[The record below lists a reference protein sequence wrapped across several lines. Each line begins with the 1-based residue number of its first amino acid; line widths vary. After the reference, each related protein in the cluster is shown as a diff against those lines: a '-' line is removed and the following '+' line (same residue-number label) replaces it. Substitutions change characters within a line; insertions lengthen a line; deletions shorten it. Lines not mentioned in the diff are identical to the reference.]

1 MEKKFYYFGV
11 RMKEVVVD
19 GTGAP
24 RQREVA
30 RFAPRAYS
38 NVADACSAAAKAME
52 TRLGVSFFVQG
63 FERELSIDSQGI
75 SHGFKA

>member
-19 GTGAP
+19 ATGTS
-24 RQREVA
+24 RQKEKAVFCPKVYA
-30 RFAPRAYS
+30 SAAE
-38 NVADACSAAAKAME
+38 ACASAAKAME
-52 TRLGVSFFVQG
+52 SRLGVSFFVQG
-63 FERELSIDSQGI
+63 FEKQLNIDAQGI

>member
-11 RMKEVVVD
+11 RMKEVVCSAT
-19 GTGAP
+19 GTP
-24 RQREVA
+24 REREKAV
-30 RFAPRAYS
+30 FAPKVYKSA
-38 NVADACSAAAKAME
+38 ADACAAAAAAMQ

-63 FERELSIDSQGI
+63 FDRELDIDSQGI